1 MSKDHSLL
9 RFDALQEVVNIG
21 GGHAATSLSKMIGRP
36 VDMDVPFVELISYE
50 EVYKNIQSDDTIVK
64 AVLSE
69 LMGKKY
75 GVFLF
80 VIDPEDADKVAHM
93 LLPDQTDM
101 SEELIDSA
109 LKELSNILFQ
119 SFLQA
124 VVQLID
130 KPLIASLPV
139 MTTDLFGS
147 ILSSVYM
154 QQEQYSD
161 ELFIIKNNFYS
172 LGHKIEGSLYF
183 VPKPQALELL
193 LIQLG
198 I

>member
-9 RFDALQEVVNIG
+9 RYDALQEVVNIG
-21 GGHAATSLSKMIGRP
+21 GGHAATSLAKLIGRP
-36 VDMDVPFVELISYE
+36 VEMDVPFVELLSYE
-50 EVYKNIQSDDTIVK
+50 EVYQNIQADDTIVK
-64 AVLSE
+64 VVLSE

-80 VIDPEDADKVAHM
+80 VIDPDDADKVAHM
-93 LLPDQTDM
+93 LLPDQTEM
-101 SEELIDSA
+101 SEELIDSS
-109 LKELSNILFQ
+109 LKELSNIIFQ

-154 QQEQYSD
+154 EQEQYSD

>member
-1 MSKDHSLL
+1 MTKDHALL
-9 RFDALQEVVNIG
+9 RYDALQEVVNIG

-36 VDMDVPFVELISYE
+36 VDMDVPFVEVLSYE
-50 EVYKNIQSDDTIVK
+50 EVYQTIQADDTIVK

-69 LMGKKY
+69 LIGGKY

-80 VIDPEDADKVAHM
+80 MTDPVDAEKLAQM
-93 LLPDQTDM
+93 LLPGQTDY
-101 SEELIDSA
+101 SEELVDSA

-124 VVQLID
+124 VMELIG

-139 MTTDLFGS
+139 LTTDLFGS
-147 ILSSVYM
+147 VLSSVYM
-154 QQEQYSD
+154 QQEQFSE

-172 LGHKIEGSLYF
+172 EGHKIEGSLYF
-183 VPKPQALELL
+183 VPKPDTLEQLL
-193 LIQLG
+193 HQLG

>member
-1 MSKDHSLL
+1 MTKDHALL
-9 RFDALQEVVNIG
+9 RYDALQEVVNIG

-36 VDMDVPFVELISYE
+36 VDMDVPFVEVLSYE
-50 EVYKNIQSDDTIVK
+50 EVYQTIQADDTIVK

-69 LMGKKY
+69 LIGGKY

-80 VIDPEDADKVAHM
+80 MTDPKDAEKLAQM
-93 LLPDQTDM
+93 LLPGQTDY
-101 SEELIDSA
+101 SEELVDSA

-124 VVQLID
+124 VMELIG

-139 MTTDLFGS
+139 LTTDLFGS

-154 QQEQYSD
+154 QQEQFSE

-172 LGHKIEGSLYF
+172 EGHKIEGSLYF
-183 VPKPQALELL
+183 VPKPDTLEQLL
-193 LIQLG
+193 HQLG